1 MDKLEQS
8 QLYNDF
14 SGLDELRQGGLKND
28 KQALRKA
35 AEHFESIF
43 MKMMLKSMR
52 QAEEVLADKDSPFNS
67 QTTKFY
73 RDMHDDQMAMDL
85 SQTGALGLADL
96 IVQQLDPNPENFQ
109 SAQSLRPDAS
119 LQQALQSPKYTAQ
132 SAYANNEMGK
142 PLDETNQMANLVQAE
157 QFARYQHL
165 QTNQQTLSGEVTNQ
179 SNAINTRVE
188 LNFESKQDF
197 VDKLM
202 PIAEKVAHKIGIDP
216 QAMIAQAALETG
228 WGQKMIHNAD
238 GSNALNF
245 FGIKADNR
253 WQGDKAYVNT
263 LEHRNGVTVKEK
275 AHFRAYDNL
284 HQALDDY
291 TQFIQTNPRYSQAVS
306 VANDSNAYFT
316 ELQNAGYATDP
327 NYASKIQAI
336 LKDSVFKS
344 SSVLKF

>member
-96 IVQQLDPNPENFQ
+96 IVQQLDPNPDNFQ
-109 SAQSLRPDAS
+109 SAQSLRPDAG
-119 LQQALQSPKYTAQ
+119 LQQALHSPKYAQ
-132 SAYANNEMGK
+132 QLRQTDSEFDK
-142 PLDETNQMANLVQAE
+142 SLDDSMQMANLVQAE
-157 QFARYQHL
+157 QLARYQHL
-165 QTNQQTLSGEVTNQ
+165 QPNQPLANEPIQQAS
-179 SNAINTRVE
+179 AINSNK
-188 LNFESKQDF
+188 LLSFESKQDF

-202 PIAEKVAHKIGIDP
+202 PIAEKVAHKIGIEP

-228 WGQKMIHNAD
+228 WGQKMIQNSD

-263 LEHRNGVTVKEK
+263 LEHRNGVAVQEK
-275 AHFRAYDNL
+275 AHFRSYDNV

-291 TQFIQTNPRYSQAVS
+291 TQFIQTNPRYSEAVS

>member
-14 SGLDELRQGGLKND
+14 SGLDQLRQGGLKND

-96 IVQQLDPNPENFQ
+96 IVQQLDPNSENFQ
-109 SAQSLRPDAS
+109 SAQSLRPDGS
-119 LQQALQSPKYTAQ
+119 LQQALQSPTHSQQLRATD
-132 SAYANNEMGK
+132 NEFDK
-142 PLDETNQMANLVQAE
+142 PLDESMRMAGLVQAE
-157 QFARYQHL
+157 QLARYQHL
-165 QTNQQTLSGEVTNQ
+165 QANQQPISNELTHQ
-179 SNAINTRVE
+179 SNAIHSSKV

-202 PIAEKVAHKIGIDP
+202 PIAEKVAPKIGIEP

-228 WGQKMIHNAD
+228 WGQKMIQNSD

-245 FGIKADNR
+245 FGIKADSR

-263 LEHRNGVTVKEK
+263 LEHRNGVAVQEK
-275 AHFRAYDNL
+275 AHFRAYDNA

-291 TQFIQTNPRYSQAVS
+291 TQFIQTNPRYSEAVS
-306 VANDSNAYFT
+306 VAKDSNAYFT

-336 LKDSVFKS
+336 LKDSVFDS
-344 SSVLKF
+344 SPVLKF